1 MRRTK
6 YAILLLIL
14 SLVLTGC
21 GIFTPS
27 EQELQD
33 SIPTLSLTAGRY
45 RYQIPTG
52 GYSWAGYKPLGGGGP
67 RRTPWP
73 SSTPSATGSPT
84 PRSR

>member
-52 GYSWAGYKPLGGGGP
+52 GYSW
-67 RRTPWP
+67 
-73 SSTPSATGSPT
+73 
-84 PRSR
+84 

>member
-14 SLVLTGC
+14 SLVLAGC
-21 GIFTPS
+21 GAFTPS

-45 RYQIPTG
+45 GIRFPPAATAGRYTTASAAAAIWRPT
-52 GYSWAGYKPLGGGGP
+52 PP
-67 RRTPWP
+67 
-73 SSTPSATGSPT
+73 TPSRPWTT
-84 PRSR
+84 